1 MEGGKSIVETKI
13 WQNVLSLLRNKIDP
27 SSMAVLRSL
36 DEIHLT
42 DGNLYIY
49 TPDNLFKD
57 WIESQI
63 KEVIEDTVNDVVGQ
77 KVKIHILSLKD
88 ENKKPY
94 RRNNPDRDEEFY
106 QYLNLNPRYTFE
118 NLIIGNCNKVAY
130 SSCIAVAESPGGLFN
145 PLFIYG
151 DVGLGKT
158 HLLHATAYH
167 LLRKQPEAKVIY
179 TTADTFASEL
189 FSYIQRGK
197 ILDFRRKYRDVDLL
211 LIDDIQFLVGKDR
224 TQIEFYHIFNVLSTL
239 GKQIVLSSDQP
250 PSKLEGIERRLI
262 SRFSS
267 GLIVEITKP
276 DLDTKLRIIVKK
288 SKEMGLNLTKDI
300 MLFIA
305 KTVDSSIRELEG
317 SLKRLKAYSEVMGR
331 DITLESVRDL
341 MRDVVESKK
350 VTPITIEKIQAEVAN
365 YFKVNLNDMLANN
378 RKKKVVLA
386 RQIAIL
392 LSRELTDEPLSSI
405 TKMFKKKDHSTI
417 INAIEKMRETLEKD
431 RKMLLTVE
439 FLKDRL
445 LSL

>member
-1 MEGGKSIVETKI
+1 MEGGKSIAETKI
-13 WQNVLSLLRNKIDP
+13 WQNVLSLLKNRVDP

-49 TPDNLFKD
+49 TPDKLFKD

-88 ENKKPY
+88 EPEKKKDK
-94 RRNNPDRDEEFY
+94 PDTKEDFY
-106 QYLNLNPRYTFE
+106 HYLSLNPKYTFE

-130 SSCIAVAESPGGLFN
+130 SSCIAVAENLGNLFN

-167 LLRKQPEAKVIY
+167 LLRKQPSAKVIY

-211 LIDDIQFLVGKDR
+211 LIDDIQFLVGKER
-224 TQIEFYHIFNVLSTL
+224 TQIEFYHIFNVLSNL

-250 PSKLEGIERRLI
+250 PSKLEGIEKRLI

-267 GLIVEITKP
+267 GLITEVTKP
-276 DLDTKLRIIVKK
+276 DLETKLKIIIKK
-288 SKEMGLNLTKDI
+288 SREMGINISKDI

-305 KTVDSSIRELEG
+305 KTVDSSVRELEG
-317 SLKRLKAYSEVMGR
+317 SLKRIKAYREVMDR
-331 DITLESVRDL
+331 DITLDVVRSLMKDL
-341 MRDVVESKK
+341 VESKK
-350 VTPITIEKIQAEVAN
+350 LPPLTIEKIQTEVAN
-365 YFKVNLNDMLANN
+365 YFKVNINDMLANN

-386 RQIAIL
+386 RQVAMF
-392 LSRELTDEPLSSI
+392 LSRELTDEPLSQI
-405 TKMFKKKDHSTI
+405 TKMFKKKDHSTV
-417 INAIEKMRETLEKD
+417 INAIEKMKETMEKD

-445 LSL
+445 LSS